1 MNLGRAGQ
9 NGFTLIELMVVVS
22 IIGILAV
29 SFGFSFMNWR
39 GKYRTESETKQLYA
53 DIQKYRALAMQKKR
67 NFFIYFPTR
76 TTTVYRIFEDDG
88 DGILKTYAGVGGDG
102 PAKLERNLESNAVRR
117 VLFPNNVGHLG
128 ITQGGLLYDGDQSHT
143 GLLIDPTLLVVEAI
157 EVDVMDVDDPDWE
170 DSTSDYNCLV
180 LTATRVNMGK
190 YDKDTKTCEER

>member
-53 DIQKYRALAMQKKR
+53 DIQKYRALALQKKR
-67 NFFIYFPTR
+67 NFFFRFPPEDNTIYRF
-76 TTTVYRIFEDDG
+76 YEDDG
-88 DGILKTYAGVGGDG
+88 DGTWSPNLDELLVERQ
-102 PAKLERNLESNAVRR
+102 LEHNAVTP
-117 VLFPNNVGHLG
+117 VVAIHSFLLA
-128 ITQGGLLYDGDQSHT
+128 ITQGGLLYDGVKKHT
-143 GLLIDPTLLVVEAI
+143 GLLLIPNILVVEAI
-157 EVDVMDVDDPDWE
+157 EVDVMDVNDPDWE

-190 YDKDTKTCEER
+190 YDKDTKACEER